1 MAPVEKTRE
10 RDPTRRVRV
19 PQQARSR
26 RTRER
31 VLEAA
36 VACFED
42 RGYDETTTAMIAT
55 RAGIGVG
62 TLYGYFRD
70 KRELLLEL
78 LGQFSDQLVEVVISG
93 LDPERWNGEDPAEHA
108 RQLIDTV
115 FHMQTLRPGIQRVL
129 WEQYFKESDFHEPM
143 EAVRERVRE
152 AVERFAQTIEPEQL
166 REELDLRAASL
177 TIVNAVQWNAIHAF
191 MHGTPEQ
198 IDAAAATTA
207 DMVAR
212 YLFRD

>member
-1 MAPVEKTRE
+1 MESAPKPRPTGSTR
-10 RDPTRRVRV
+10 PVRV
-19 PQQARSR
+19 PQQERGR
-26 RTRER
+26 RTRQR
-31 VLEAA
+31 IVEAA

-42 RGYDETTTAMIAT
+42 RGYDETTTAMVAS
-55 RAGIGVG
+55 RAGIAVG

-70 KRELLLEL
+70 KRELLFEL
-78 LGQFSDQLVEVVISG
+78 FELFSDQLLDEVITR
-93 LDPERWNGEDPAEHA
+93 LDPERWAGGDPAEHA

-129 WEQYFKESDFHEPM
+129 WEQYFKDPDFHEPM
-143 EAVRERVRE
+143 EALRERVRD
-152 AVERFAQTIEPEQL
+152 AVERFARAIEPGQL
-166 REELDLRAASL
+166 REEIDLRSASL
-177 TIVNAVQWNAIHAF
+177 AVVNAVQWNAMHAF

>member
-10 RDPTRRVRV
+10 PDPTRRVRV

-62 TLYGYFRD
+62 TLYG
-70 KRELLLEL
+70 L
-78 LGQFSDQLVEVVISG
+78 S
-93 LDPERWNGEDPAEHA
+93 
-108 RQLIDTV
+108 LI
-115 FHMQTLRPGIQRVL
+115 HI
-129 WEQYFKESDFHEPM
+129 
-143 EAVRERVRE
+143 
-152 AVERFAQTIEPEQL
+152 
-166 REELDLRAASL
+166 
-177 TIVNAVQWNAIHAF
+177 
-191 MHGTPEQ
+191 
-198 IDAAAATTA
+198 
-207 DMVAR
+207 
-212 YLFRD
+212 

>member
-1 MAPVEKTRE
+1 MSTAQRPRLADSD
-10 RDPTRRVRV
+10 RPVRV

-26 RTRER
+26 RTRQR
-31 VLEAA
+31 VVEAA
-36 VACFED
+36 IACFED
-42 RGYDETTTAMIAT
+42 RGYDETTTAMVAA
-55 RAGIGVG
+55 RAGIAVG

-70 KRELLLEL
+70 KRDLLFELLE
-78 LGQFSDQLVEVVISG
+78 QFSDQLLDVVITR
-93 LDPERWNGEDPAEHA
+93 LDPDRWEGDDPAEHA

-129 WEQYFKESDFHEPM
+129 WEQYFKDPDFHEPM
-143 EAVRERVRE
+143 EAVRERIRD
-152 AVERFAQTIEPEQL
+152 AVERFARAIEPGQL
-166 REELDLRAASL
+166 REEIDLRSASL
-177 TIVNAVQWNAIHAF
+177 TVVNAVQWNAIHAF